1 MNQQEL
7 ENKLKLAQDAY
18 YNGPEPI
25 MSDLEYDEL
34 WDELQAEFPTSELLR
49 GVGEDSTDGFAKIRH
64 SIIMGSQSK
73 ANTAEDMNAFFS
85 RNGYGKY
92 LAQYKLD
99 GCSIALN
106 YENGEFVTGA
116 SRGSGTEGDDIT
128 RNVLRMKGL
137 VKRLKEGFTGTVRGE
152 VLLDKKDK
160 EKYFPDMKNCR
171 NAASGIMKHL
181 DGSDCDKLTIRV
193 YDAQYLDKAR
203 TFGTQESLQAW
214 LKDNG
219 FIVAD
224 YALFDTAGM
233 KNPGESAIDLIRK
246 EFSEEFADKRDFDI
260 DGIVFKKNEIDLH
273 DIQTEYRPKTMIAL
287 KNKYTLAET
296 TIEGIEWSVKNG
308 TLTPVCI
315 IKPVEIDGAT
325 VQRASLSNVSMMED
339 LGIEIGHQIKLTRA
353 GQIIPC
359 VLADITT
366 GKSRS
371 GYIF

>member
-34 WDELQAEFPTSELLR
+34 WDELQAEFPASELLR
-49 GVGEDSTDGFAKIRH
+49 GVGEDNTDGFAKIRH
-64 SIIMGSQSK
+64 SIIMGSQNK
-73 ANTAEDMNAFFS
+73 ANTAEDMNSFFS
-85 RNGYGKY
+85 RNGKGKY

-99 GCSIALN
+99 GASVSLT

-116 SRGSGTEGDDIT
+116 SRGDGIEGDDIT
-128 RNVLRMKGL
+128 SNVLRMKGL

-152 VLLDKKDK
+152 VLLDKSVK

-171 NAASGIMKHL
+171 NAAAGIMKHL

-203 TFGTQESLQAW
+203 SFGTQESLQAW

-224 YALFDTAGM
+224 YVMFDTDGM

-246 EFSEEFADKRDFDI
+246 EFSEELASKREFDI

-296 TIEGIEWSVKNG
+296 TIEGIEWCVKNG
-308 TLTPVCI
+308 TVTPVALVSPC
-315 IKPVEIDGAT
+315 EIDGT
-325 VQRASLSNVSMMED
+325 IVKRASLANISCMEE
-339 LGIEIGHQIKLTRA
+339 LGIEIGHKVIITKA
-353 GQIIPC
+353 GMIIPKI
-359 VLADITT
+359 LKDLTT
-366 GKSRS
+366 GKFVE
-371 GYIF
+371 GYTF

>member
-64 SIIMGSQSK
+64 SIIMGSQNK

-85 RNGYGKY
+85 RNGGGKY

-106 YENGEFVTGA
+106 YENGEFVMGA

-128 RNVLRMKGL
+128 SNVLRMKGL
-137 VKRLKEGFTGTVRGE
+137 VKRLKDGFTGTVRGE

-171 NAASGIMKHL
+171 NAAAGIMKHL

-203 TFGTQESLQAW
+203 SFGTQEALQAW

-224 YALFDTAGM
+224 YVLFDTTGM

-296 TIEGIEWSVKNG
+296 TIEGIEWCVKNG
-308 TLTPVCI
+308 TVTPVALVSPC
-315 IKPVEIDGAT
+315 EIDGT
-325 VQRASLSNVSMMED
+325 IVKRASLANISCMEE
-339 LGIEIGHQIKLTRA
+339 LGIEIGHKVIITKA
-353 GQIIPC
+353 GMIIPKI
-359 VLADITT
+359 LKDLTT
-366 GKSRS
+366 GKFAS
-371 GYIF
+371 GYEF

>member
-7 ENKLKLAQDAY
+7 ENRLKLAQDAY

-49 GVGEDSTDGFAKIRH
+49 GVGEDNTDGFAKIRH
-64 SIIMGSQSK
+64 SIIMGSQNK

-99 GCSIALN
+99 GASISLC

-116 SRGSGTEGDDIT
+116 SRGDGRIGDNCT
-128 RNVLRMKGL
+128 ANVLRMKGL

-152 VLLDKKDK
+152 VLLDRSVK

-171 NAASGIMKHL
+171 NAAAGIMKHM

-203 TFGTQESLQAW
+203 SFGTQESLQAW

-224 YALFDTAGM
+224 YALFDTDGM

-246 EFSEEFADKRDFDI
+246 EFSEELASKREFDI

-296 TIEGIEWSVKNG
+296 TIEGIEWCVKNG
-308 TLTPVCI
+308 TVTPVALVSPC
-315 IKPVEIDGAT
+315 EIDGT
-325 VQRASLSNVSMMED
+325 IVKRASLANISCMEE
-339 LGIEIGHQIKLTRA
+339 LGIEIGHKVIITKA
-353 GQIIPC
+353 GMIIPKI
-359 VLADITT
+359 LKDLTT
-366 GKSRS
+366 GKFAS
-371 GYIF
+371 GYEF

>member
-7 ENKLKLAQDAY
+7 ENKLKQAQDAY
-18 YNGPEPI
+18 YNGSEPI

-34 WDELQAEFPTSELLR
+34 WDELQTKFPTSNLLS
-49 GVGEDSTDGFAKIRH
+49 GVGTDHTDGFAKVKH

-73 ANTAEDMNAFFS
+73 ANTAEDMTTFFLK
-85 RNGYGKY
+85 NGKGVY

-106 YENGEFVTGA
+106 YENGKFMTGA
-116 SRGSGTEGDDIT
+116 TRGDGTEGDDIT

-203 TFGTQESLQAW
+203 SFGTQEALQAW

-224 YALFDTAGM
+224 YELFDTARM

-296 TIEGIEWSVKNG
+296 TIEGIEWCVKNG
-308 TLTPVCI
+308 TVTPVALVSPC
-315 IKPVEIDGAT
+315 EIDST
-325 VQRASLSNVSMMED
+325 IVKRASLANISCMEE
-339 LGIEIGHQIKLTRA
+339 LGIEIGHKVIITKA
-353 GQIIPC
+353 GMIIPKI
-359 VLADITT
+359 LKDLTT
-366 GKSRS
+366 GKFAS
-371 GYIF
+371 GYEF

>member
-34 WDELQAEFPTSELLR
+34 WDELQAEFPASELLR
-49 GVGEDSTDGFAKIRH
+49 GVGEDNTDGFAKIRH
-64 SIIMGSQSK
+64 SIIMGSQNK
-73 ANTAEDMNAFFS
+73 ANTAEDMNSFFS

-99 GCSIALN
+99 GASISLC

-116 SRGSGTEGDDIT
+116 SRGDGIEGDDIT

-152 VLLDKKDK
+152 VLLDRPVK

-181 DGSDCDKLTIRV
+181 DGSDCDKLTVRV

-203 TFGTQESLQAW
+203 SFGTQESLQAW

-224 YALFDTAGM
+224 YVMFDTDGM

-246 EFSEEFADKRDFDI
+246 EFSEELASKREFDI

-296 TIEGIEWSVKNG
+296 TIEGIEWCVKNG
-308 TLTPVCI
+308 TVTPVALVSPC
-315 IKPVEIDGAT
+315 EIDGT
-325 VQRASLSNVSMMED
+325 IVKRASLANISCMEE
-339 LGIEIGHQIKLTRA
+339 LGIEIGHKVIITKA
-353 GQIIPC
+353 GMIIPKI
-359 VLADITT
+359 LKDLTT
-366 GKSRS
+366 GKFAS
-371 GYIF
+371 GYEF

>member
-49 GVGEDSTDGFAKIRH
+49 GVGEDNTDGFAKIRH
-64 SIIMGSQSK
+64 SIIMGSQNK

-85 RNGYGKY
+85 RNGGGKY

-106 YENGEFVTGA
+106 YENGEFVMGA

-128 RNVLRMKGL
+128 SNVLRMKGL
-137 VKRLKEGFTGTVRGE
+137 VKRLKDGFTGTVRGE

-171 NAASGIMKHL
+171 NAAAGIMKHL

-203 TFGTQESLQAW
+203 SFGTQEALQAW

-224 YALFDTAGM
+224 YVLFDTTGM

-296 TIEGIEWSVKNG
+296 TIEGIEWCVKNG
-308 TLTPVCI
+308 TVTPVALVSPC
-315 IKPVEIDGAT
+315 EIDGT
-325 VQRASLSNVSMMED
+325 IVKRASLANISCMEE
-339 LGIEIGHQIKLTRA
+339 LGIEIGHKVIITKA
-353 GQIIPC
+353 GMIIPKI
-359 VLADITT
+359 LKDLTT
-366 GKSRS
+366 GKFAS
-371 GYIF
+371 GYEF

>member
-7 ENKLKLAQDAY
+7 ENKLKQAQDAY

-34 WDELQAEFPTSELLR
+34 WDELQAEFPASELLR

-64 SIIMGSQSK
+64 SIIMGSQNK

-85 RNGYGKY
+85 RNGVGKY

-106 YENGEFVTGA
+106 YENGEFVMGA

-171 NAASGIMKHL
+171 NAAAGIMKHL

-203 TFGTQESLQAW
+203 SFGTQESLQAW

-224 YALFDTAGM
+224 YTLFDTVGM

-273 DIQTEYRPKTMIAL
+273 DIQTEYRPRTMIAL

-296 TIEGIEWSVKNG
+296 TIEGIEWCVKNG
-308 TLTPVCI
+308 TVTPVALVSPC
-315 IKPVEIDGAT
+315 EIDGT
-325 VQRASLSNVSMMED
+325 IVKRASLANISCMEE
-339 LGIEIGHQIKLTRA
+339 LGIEIGHKVIITKA
-353 GQIIPC
+353 GMIIPKI
-359 VLADITT
+359 LKDLTT
-366 GKSRS
+366 GKFAS
-371 GYIF
+371 GYEF

>member
-7 ENKLKLAQDAY
+7 ENKLKQAQDAY

-25 MSDLEYDEL
+25 MSDLEYDAL

-64 SIIMGSQSK
+64 SIIMGSQNK

-99 GCSIALN
+99 GASISLC

-116 SRGSGTEGDDIT
+116 SRGDGLVGANCTA
-128 RNVLRMKGL
+128 NVLRMKGL

-171 NAASGIMKHL
+171 NAAAGIMKHL

-203 TFGTQESLQAW
+203 SFGTQESLQAW

-296 TIEGIEWSVKNG
+296 TIEGIEWRVKNG
-308 TLTPVCI
+308 TVTPVAILSSC
-315 IKPVEIDGAT
+315 EIDGT
-325 VQRASLSNVSMMED
+325 IVKRASLANISCMEE
-339 LGIEIGHQIKLTRA
+339 LGIEIGHKVIITKA
-353 GQIIPC
+353 GMIIPKI
-359 VLADITT
+359 LKDLTT
-366 GKSRS
+366 GKFVE
-371 GYIF
+371 GYTF

>member
-49 GVGEDSTDGFAKIRH
+49 GVGEDNTDGFAKIRH
-64 SIIMGSQSK
+64 SIIMGSQNK

-85 RNGYGKY
+85 RNGGGKY

-106 YENGEFVTGA
+106 YENGEFVMGA

-128 RNVLRMKGL
+128 SNVLRMKGL
-137 VKRLKEGFTGTVRGE
+137 VKRLKDGFTGTVRGE

-171 NAASGIMKHL
+171 NAAAGIMKHL

-203 TFGTQESLQAW
+203 SFGTQEALQAW

-224 YALFDTAGM
+224 YVLFDTTGM

-296 TIEGIEWSVKNG
+296 TIEGIEWCVKNG
-308 TLTPVCI
+308 TVTPVALVSPC
-315 IKPVEIDGAT
+315 EIDST
-325 VQRASLSNVSMMED
+325 IVKRASLANISCMEE
-339 LGIEIGHQIKLTRA
+339 LGIEIGHKVIITKA
-353 GQIIPC
+353 GMIIPKI
-359 VLADITT
+359 LKDLTT
-366 GKSRS
+366 GKFAS
-371 GYIF
+371 GYEF

>member
-34 WDELQAEFPTSELLR
+34 WDELQAEFPASELLR

-64 SIIMGSQSK
+64 SIIMGSQNK

-85 RNGYGKY
+85 RNGGGKY

-99 GCSIALN
+99 GASVSLC

-116 SRGSGTEGDDIT
+116 TRGNGQIGDNCT
-128 RNVLRMKGL
+128 ANVLMMKGL
-137 VKRLKEGFTGTVRGE
+137 VKRLKDGFTGTVRGE

-171 NAASGIMKHL
+171 NAAAGIMKHL

-203 TFGTQESLQAW
+203 SFGTQESLQAW

-224 YALFDTAGM
+224 YVLFDTAGM

-246 EFSEEFADKRDFDI
+246 EFSEELADKREFDI

-296 TIEGIEWSVKNG
+296 TIEGIEWCVKNG
-308 TLTPVCI
+308 TVTPVALVSPC
-315 IKPVEIDGAT
+315 EIDGT
-325 VQRASLSNVSMMED
+325 IVKRASLANISCMEE
-339 LGIEIGHQIKLTRA
+339 LGIEIGHKVIITKA
-353 GQIIPC
+353 GMIIPKI
-359 VLADITT
+359 LKDLTT
-366 GKSRS
+366 GKFAS
-371 GYIF
+371 GYEF

>member
-34 WDELQAEFPTSELLR
+34 WDELQAEFPASELLR

-85 RNGYGKY
+85 RNGVGKY

-106 YENGEFVTGA
+106 YENGEFVIGA

-171 NAASGIMKHL
+171 NAAAGIMKHL

-203 TFGTQESLQAW
+203 SFGTQESLQAW

-224 YALFDTAGM
+224 YAMFDTARM
-233 KNPGESAIDLIRK
+233 KNPGESAIDIIRK
-246 EFSEEFADKRDFDI
+246 EFSEELADKRNFDI

-296 TIEGIEWSVKNG
+296 MIEGIEWCVKNG
-308 TLTPVCI
+308 TVTPVALVSPC
-315 IKPVEIDGAT
+315 EIDGT
-325 VQRASLSNVSMMED
+325 IVKRASLANISCMEE
-339 LGIEIGHQIKLTRA
+339 LGIEIGHKVIITKA
-353 GQIIPC
+353 GMIIPKI
-359 VLADITT
+359 LKDITT
-366 GKSRS
+366 GKFAS
-371 GYIF
+371 GYEF

>member
-7 ENKLKLAQDAY
+7 ENKLKQAQDAY
-18 YNGPEPI
+18 YNSPEPI
-25 MSDLEYDEL
+25 MSDLEYDKL
-34 WDELQAEFPTSELLR
+34 WDELQTKFPTSELLR

-85 RNGYGKY
+85 RNGGGKY

-152 VLLDKKDK
+152 VLLDRSVK

-214 LKDNG
+214 LKGNG

-296 TIEGIEWSVKNG
+296 MIEGIEWCVKNG
-308 TLTPVCI
+308 TVTPVALVSPC
-315 IKPVEIDGAT
+315 EIDGT
-325 VQRASLSNVSMMED
+325 IVKRASLANISCMEE
-339 LGIEIGHQIKLTRA
+339 LGIEIGHKVIITKA
-353 GQIIPC
+353 GMIIPKI
-359 VLADITT
+359 LKDLTT
-366 GKSRS
+366 GKFVE
-371 GYIF
+371 GYTF

>member
-64 SIIMGSQSK
+64 SIIMGSQNK

-85 RNGYGKY
+85 RNGGGKY

-99 GCSIALN
+99 GASVSLC

-116 SRGSGTEGDDIT
+116 TRGNGLVGANCTA
-128 RNVLRMKGL
+128 NVLKMKGL
-137 VKRLKEGFTGTVRGE
+137 VKRLREGFTGTVRGE

-203 TFGTQESLQAW
+203 SFGTQESLQAW

-224 YALFDTAGM
+224 YVLFDTAGM

-296 TIEGIEWSVKNG
+296 TIEGIEWCVKNG
-308 TLTPVCI
+308 TVTPVALVSPC
-315 IKPVEIDGAT
+315 EIDGT
-325 VQRASLSNVSMMED
+325 IVKRVSLANISCMEE
-339 LGIEIGHQIKLTRA
+339 LGIEIGHKVIITKA
-353 GQIIPC
+353 GMIIPKI
-359 VLADITT
+359 LKDLTT
-366 GKSRS
+366 GKFAS
-371 GYIF
+371 GYEF

>member
-7 ENKLKLAQDAY
+7 ENKLKQAQDAY

-49 GVGEDSTDGFAKIRH
+49 GVGEDNTDGFAKIRH
-64 SIIMGSQSK
+64 SIIMGSQNK

-99 GCSIALN
+99 GCSISLC

-116 SRGSGTEGDDIT
+116 SRGDGLIGDNCT
-128 RNVLRMKGL
+128 ANVLRMKGL
-137 VKRLKEGFTGTVRGE
+137 VKRLKDGFTGTIRGE

-171 NAASGIMKHL
+171 NAAAGIMKHL

-203 TFGTQESLQAW
+203 SFGTQESLQAW

-246 EFSEEFADKRDFDI
+246 EFSEELADKRDFDI

-296 TIEGIEWSVKNG
+296 TIEGIEWCVKNG
-308 TLTPVCI
+308 TVTPVALVSPC
-315 IKPVEIDGAT
+315 EIDGT
-325 VQRASLSNVSMMED
+325 IVKRASLANISCMEE
-339 LGIEIGHQIKLTRA
+339 LGIEIGHKVIITKA
-353 GQIIPC
+353 GMIIPKI
-359 VLADITT
+359 LKDLTT
-366 GKSRS
+366 GKFVE
-371 GYIF
+371 GYTF

>member
-34 WDELQAEFPTSELLR
+34 WDELQAEFPASELLR

-85 RNGYGKY
+85 RNGGGKY

-106 YENGEFVTGA
+106 YENGEFVIGA

-171 NAASGIMKHL
+171 NAAAGIMKHL

-203 TFGTQESLQAW
+203 SFGTQESLQAW

-224 YALFDTAGM
+224 YAMFDTARM
-233 KNPGESAIDLIRK
+233 KNPGESAIDIIRK
-246 EFSEEFADKRDFDI
+246 EFSEELADKRNFDI

-296 TIEGIEWSVKNG
+296 MIEGIEWCVKNG
-308 TLTPVCI
+308 TVTPVALVSPC
-315 IKPVEIDGAT
+315 EIDGT
-325 VQRASLSNVSMMED
+325 IVKRASLANISCMEE
-339 LGIEIGHQIKLTRA
+339 LGIEIGHKVIITKA
-353 GQIIPC
+353 GMIIPKI
-359 VLADITT
+359 LKDITT
-366 GKSRS
+366 GKFAS
-371 GYIF
+371 GYEF

>member
-25 MSDLEYDEL
+25 MSDLEYDAL
-34 WDELQAEFPTSELLR
+34 WDELQVEYPTSELLR
-49 GVGEDSTDGFAKIRH
+49 GVGEDNTDGFAKIRH
-64 SIIMGSQSK
+64 SIIMGSQNK
-73 ANTAEDMNAFFS
+73 ANTAEDMNSFFS
-85 RNGYGKY
+85 RNGKGKY

-99 GCSIALN
+99 GCSISLC

-116 SRGSGTEGDDIT
+116 SRGDGLIGDNCT
-128 RNVLRMKGL
+128 ANVLRMKGL
-137 VKRLKEGFTGTVRGE
+137 VKRLKDRFTGTVRGE

-171 NAASGIMKHL
+171 NAAAGIMKHL

-203 TFGTQESLQAW
+203 SFGTQEALQAW

-224 YALFDTAGM
+224 YVLFDTTGM

-296 TIEGIEWSVKNG
+296 TIEGIEWCVKNG
-308 TLTPVCI
+308 TVTPVALVSPC
-315 IKPVEIDGAT
+315 EIDGT
-325 VQRASLSNVSMMED
+325 IVKRASLANISCMEE
-339 LGIEIGHQIKLTRA
+339 LGIEIGHKVIITKA
-353 GQIIPC
+353 GMIIPKI
-359 VLADITT
+359 LKDLTT
-366 GKSRS
+366 GKFVE
-371 GYIF
+371 GYTF

>member
-7 ENKLKLAQDAY
+7 ENKLKQAQDAY
-18 YNGPEPI
+18 YNGSEPI

-34 WDELQAEFPTSELLR
+34 WDELQTKFPTSNLLS
-49 GVGEDSTDGFAKIRH
+49 GVGVDHTDGFTKVKH
-64 SIIMGSQSK
+64 SIIMGSQNK

-85 RNGYGKY
+85 RNGVGKY

-99 GCSIALN
+99 GASISLT

-116 SRGSGTEGDDIT
+116 SRGDGRIGDNCT
-128 RNVLRMKGL
+128 ANVLRMKGL

-193 YDAQYLDKAR
+193 YDAQYLDKSR
-203 TFGTQESLQAW
+203 SFCTQESLQAW

-224 YALFDTAGM
+224 YELFDTAGM

-246 EFSEEFADKRDFDI
+246 EFSEELADKRDFDI

-296 TIEGIEWSVKNG
+296 TIEGIEWCVKNG
-308 TLTPVCI
+308 TVTPVALVSPC
-315 IKPVEIDGAT
+315 EIDGT
-325 VQRASLSNVSMMED
+325 IVKRASLANISCMEE
-339 LGIEIGHQIKLTRA
+339 LGIEIGHKVIITKA
-353 GQIIPC
+353 GMIIPKI
-359 VLADITT
+359 LKDLTT
-366 GKSRS
+366 GKFAS
-371 GYIF
+371 GYEF

>member
-25 MSDLEYDEL
+25 MSDLEYDAL
-34 WDELQAEFPTSELLR
+34 WDELQAEFPASELLR

-85 RNGYGKY
+85 RNGVGKY

-99 GCSIALN
+99 GASVSLT

-116 SRGSGTEGDDIT
+116 SRGDGLVGANCTA
-128 RNVLRMKGL
+128 NVLRMKGL

-152 VLLDKKDK
+152 VLLDRPIK

-296 TIEGIEWSVKNG
+296 MIEGIEWCVKNG
-308 TLTPVCI
+308 TVTPVALVSPC
-315 IKPVEIDGAT
+315 EIDGT
-325 VQRASLSNVSMMED
+325 IVKRASLANISCMEE
-339 LGIEIGHQIKLTRA
+339 LGIEIGHKVIITKA
-353 GQIIPC
+353 GMIIPKI
-359 VLADITT
+359 LKDLTT
-366 GKSRS
+366 GKFVE
-371 GYIF
+371 GYTF

>member
-7 ENKLKLAQDAY
+7 ENKLKQAQDAY

-85 RNGYGKY
+85 RNGVGKY

-116 SRGSGTEGDDIT
+116 SRGDGIEGDDIT

-152 VLLDKKDK
+152 VLLDRPVK

-171 NAASGIMKHL
+171 NAAAGIMKHL

-203 TFGTQESLQAW
+203 SFGTQESLQAW

-224 YALFDTAGM
+224 YALFDTVGM

-246 EFSEEFADKRDFDI
+246 EFSEELADKRNFDI

-287 KNKYTLAET
+287 KPKFTPKET
-296 TIEGIEWSVKNG
+296 VLRDIEWCVKNA
-308 TLTPVCI
+308 TVTPVAI
-315 IKPVEIDGAT
+315 FDPVELDGST
-325 VQRASLSNVSMMED
+325 VQRASLGNISLMEY
-339 LGIEIGHQIKLTRA
+339 LGLEIGHRITVIKA
-353 GQIIPC
+353 NMVIPK
-359 VLADITT
+359 VIQDLETGRFIT
-366 GKSRS
+366 
-371 GYIF
+371 GYEF

>member
-7 ENKLKLAQDAY
+7 ENKLKQAQDAY
-18 YNGPEPI
+18 YNGSEPI

-34 WDELQAEFPTSELLR
+34 WDELQTKFPTSNLLS
-49 GVGEDSTDGFAKIRH
+49 GVGTDHTDGFAKVKH

-73 ANTAEDMNAFFS
+73 ANTAEDMTTFFLK
-85 RNGYGKY
+85 NGKGVY

-106 YENGEFVTGA
+106 YENGKFMTGA
-116 SRGSGTEGDDIT
+116 TRGDGTEGDDIT

-203 TFGTQESLQAW
+203 SFGTQEALQAW

-224 YALFDTAGM
+224 YVMFDMAGM

-296 TIEGIEWSVKNG
+296 TIEGIEWCVKNG
-308 TLTPVCI
+308 TVTPVALVSPC
-315 IKPVEIDGAT
+315 EIDST
-325 VQRASLSNVSMMED
+325 IVKRASLANISCMEE
-339 LGIEIGHQIKLTRA
+339 LGIEIGHKVIITKA
-353 GQIIPC
+353 GMIIPKI
-359 VLADITT
+359 LKDLTT
-366 GKSRS
+366 GKFAS
-371 GYIF
+371 GYEF